1 MAHARAK
8 LTPIGR
14 RLLVERVVIDGW
26 KPADAARAMGVSR
39 QTAYKWLRRFRDE
52 GPAGLDDRS
61 SAPKRCPHGL
71 GRDREDQIVA
81 HRLATLQ
88 GPQRKS
94 FALAMPRST
103 IYGVLRR
110 RGVSRLSFID
120 RPTRTVVRYERDAP
134 GDLLHVDVKKLGR
147 IRPGG
152 GWKVHGREMGKTHE
166 MRTNPVGFDYLHV
179 AVDDHSRVAFI
190 QAHADEKGPTC
201 ATFLADALDFFS
213 ELGVT
218 TKRVM
223 TDNALN
229 YRRSS
234 DFQAVLAAR
243 DIVHKRTRPYRPQTN
258 GKVERLNRTIL
269 EEFAYAEVF
278 TSNDERRRKLQ
289 PWVDSYNQ
297 DRPHTALGGQTPME
311 RLRQQR

>member
-1 MAHARAK
+1 M
-8 LTPIGR
+8 
-14 RLLVERVVIDGW
+14 
-26 KPADAARAMGVSR
+26 
-39 QTAYKWLRRFRDE
+39 
-52 GPAGLDDRS
+52 
-61 SAPKRCPHGL
+61 
-71 GRDREDQIVA
+71 
-81 HRLATLQ
+81 
-88 GPQRKS
+88 
-94 FALAMPRST
+94 
-103 IYGVLRR
+103 
-110 RGVSRLSFID
+110 
-120 RPTRTVVRYERDAP
+120 
-134 GDLLHVDVKKLGR
+134 
-147 IRPGG
+147 
-152 GWKVHGREMGKTHE
+152 
-166 MRTNPVGFDYLHV
+166 
-179 AVDDHSRVAFI
+179 
-190 QAHADEKGPTC
+190 
-201 ATFLADALDFFS
+201 
-213 ELGVT
+213 T

-311 RLRQQR
+311 RLRHQR

>member
-88 GPQRKS
+88 GPHRMS

-110 RGVSRLSFID
+110 
-120 RPTRTVVRYERDAP
+120 
-134 GDLLHVDVKKLGR
+134 
-147 IRPGG
+147 
-152 GWKVHGREMGKTHE
+152 
-166 MRTNPVGFDYLHV
+166 
-179 AVDDHSRVAFI
+179 
-190 QAHADEKGPTC
+190 
-201 ATFLADALDFFS
+201 
-213 ELGVT
+213 
-218 TKRVM
+218 
-223 TDNALN
+223 
-229 YRRSS
+229 
-234 DFQAVLAAR
+234 
-243 DIVHKRTRPYRPQTN
+243 
-258 GKVERLNRTIL
+258 
-269 EEFAYAEVF
+269 
-278 TSNDERRRKLQ
+278 
-289 PWVDSYNQ
+289 
-297 DRPHTALGGQTPME
+297 
-311 RLRQQR
+311 